1 MKTNLLADVTSWLV
15 WILPLVSS
23 VFVPLIA
30 RVSAKA
36 RNAFVVAVST
46 VTAFLAFTLIPA
58 ATSGASGAI
67 NLVAPWIPQVIT
79 AGVFIDPLSVLFT
92 CLVGFFGLII
102 VIYSLGY
109 MKHEENLTRYYFYLL
124 LFIGSMIGLVIS
136 DNFLQLF
143 IFWEM
148 VGFCSYS
155 LISFWNNRPEAVKAG
170 NKVFIMTR
178 IGDASLLAAIGILYA
193 SLNTFSFHG
202 TITAIVNGALPA
214 STLTAVAFLVL
225 GGAIAKSAQLPLHTW
240 LYSAME
246 APTSISAL
254 LHAATM
260 VKAGIY
266 LIARFILIAAPM
278 IAVLQVSWL
287 PTVAWVG
294 VLTAFL
300 GATMALYTPD
310 IKGVLAYSTVSQLGF
325 MMAAL
330 GSVSL
335 AAAASLGW
343 FASLFHTM
351 SHAFFE
357 GLGFLL
363 AGGIIHEL
371 GTRDMRL
378 MGGLKKAM
386 PITYALALI
395 MILTTSGLPPFAA
408 FFSKG
413 LIITSITEAGSLLQ
427 VIVIYAATALTFAYS
442 LRFITLIFLGKESAH
457 LKKLS
462 PHETPRIMLLPAGV
476 LAALCIVWGFLQT
489 QLGTF
494 LGVEAQT
501 SLLGSFFSLE
511 TVIFFAIL
519 IPAGLLVYATYWKN
533 YSIMNAIRS
542 ASNPLAKLLSHG
554 YFFDD
559 LYEKAVAKGV
569 MLFSGGVRFTEVTN
583 LENFPQAFANGVI
596 RFAGGVHK
604 YLDAAADQLLN
615 VIAGKTLK
623 GAEKVKIL
631 DSLADRLLDL
641 IAGRTEKGAS
651 KVKTIDSI
659 AERLLNLIAHRTVRS
674 AAKAEKIP
682 PNSLQHYL
690 AAALLGLIILVILLI
705 ISIGV

>member
-1 MKTNLLADVTSWLV
+1 MQIKMLSDVTSWLV

-30 RVSAKA
+30 RGSAKA
-36 RNAFVVAVST
+36 RNAFVIVVTT
-46 VTAFLAFTLIPA
+46 VTAFLALTLIPA
-58 ATSGASGAI
+58 VSSGVV
-67 NLVAPWIPQVIT
+67 NLVVPWIPQVIS
-79 AGVFIDPLSVLFT
+79 AGVYLDPLSVLFT

-102 VIYSLGY
+102 AIYSLGY

-155 LISFWNNRPEAVKAG
+155 LISFWNNRPESVKAG

-178 IGDASLLAAIGILYA
+178 IGDASLLAAIGILFA

-202 TITAIVNGALPA
+202 TITAVLNGALPP
-214 STLTAVAFLVL
+214 STLTVVAFLVL

-246 APTSISAL
+246 APTSVSAL

-260 VKAGIY
+260 VKAGVY
-266 LIARFILIAAPM
+266 LVARFILIAAPM
-278 IAVLQVSWL
+278 IAVLEGSWL
-287 PTVAWVG
+287 PTVAWIG

-335 AAAASLGW
+335 VAAASLGW
-343 FASLFHTM
+343 FASLFHMM

-386 PITYALALI
+386 PITYVLAII

-413 LIITSITEAGSLLQ
+413 LVITSITEAGSLLQ
-427 VIVIYAATALTFAYS
+427 LIVIYGATALTFIYS
-442 LRFITLIFLGKESAH
+442 LRFITMIFLGKESEH
-457 LKKLS
+457 LQKLE
-462 PHETPRIMLLPAGV
+462 PHEAPKIMLLPAGV
-476 LAALCIVWGFLQT
+476 LAVLCIAWGFLQP

-494 LGVEAQT
+494 LGVEGDVN
-501 SLLGSFFSLE
+501 LLGSFLSLE

-519 IPAGLLVYATYWKN
+519 IPAGLLVYATYFKKF
-533 YSIMNAIRS
+533 SVMNAIRS
-542 ASNPLAKLLSHG
+542 QSNPLAKLLSHG

-569 MLFSGGVRFTEVTN
+569 MFFSGGVKFFEVVF
-583 LENFPQAFANGVI
+583 LEIFPQVFANYVV

-604 YLDAAADQLLN
+604 YIDASADQLLN
-615 VIAGKTLK
+615 VIAGKTIS
-623 GAEKVKIL
+623 GAERVKVI

-651 KVKTIDSI
+651 KVKTIDSVADKI
-659 AERLLNLIAHRTVRS
+659 LNLIAHRGERS
-674 AAKAEKIP
+674 ATKAGKLP
-682 PNSLQHYL
+682 SDSLQHYL
-690 AAALLGLIILVILLI
+690 AAALLGFIILVILLI

>member
-1 MKTNLLADVTSWLV
+1 MLADVTSWLV
-15 WILPLVSS
+15 WILPLVSC

-30 RVSAKA
+30 RASAKA
-36 RNAFVVAVST
+36 RNAFVIAVST
-46 VTAFLAFTLIPA
+46 VTAFLALTLIPA
-58 ATSGASGAI
+58 VTSGGAV

-79 AGVFIDPLSVLFT
+79 AGVYLDPLSVLFA

-102 VIYSLGY
+102 AIYSLGY

-155 LISFWNNRPEAVKAG
+155 LVSFWNNRPESVKAG

-202 TITAIVNGALPA
+202 TITAILNGALPT

-246 APTSISAL
+246 APTSVSAL

-260 VKAGIY
+260 VKAGVY

-287 PTVAWVG
+287 PTVAWIG

-300 GATMALYTPD
+300 GATMALFTPD

-335 AAAASLGW
+335 AAVASLGW
-343 FASLFHTM
+343 FSSMFHMM

-386 PITYALALI
+386 PITYVLAII
-395 MILTTSGLPPFAA
+395 MVLTTSGLPPFAA

-413 LIITSITEAGSLLQ
+413 LVITSITETGSLLQ
-427 VIVIYAATALTFAYS
+427 LIVIYGATALTFIYS
-442 LRFITLIFLGKESAH
+442 LRFITLIFLGKESEH
-457 LKKLS
+457 LQKLE
-462 PHETPRIMLLPAGV
+462 PHEAPKIMLLPAGV
-476 LAALCIVWGFLQT
+476 LAVLCIVWGFLQP
-489 QLGTF
+489 QLGAF
-494 LGVEAQT
+494 LGVEGEVG
-501 SLLGSFFSLE
+501 LLGSFLSLE
-511 TVIFFAIL
+511 TAIFFAIL
-519 IPAGLLVYATYWKN
+519 IPAGLLVYATYFRKV
-533 YSIMNAIRS
+533 SVMNAIRS
-542 ASNPLAKLLSHG
+542 QSNPLAKLLSHG

-559 LYEKAVAKGV
+559 FYEKAAAKGV
-569 MLFSGGVRFTEVTN
+569 MLFSGGVKFFEVVF
-583 LENFPQAFANGVI
+583 LEIFPQVFANWVV

-615 VIAGKTLK
+615 VVAGKTLR
-623 GAEKVKIL
+623 GAERVKVI

-641 IAGRTEKGAS
+641 IAGRTERGAS
-651 KVKTIDSI
+651 KVKTIDSL

-674 AAKAEKIP
+674 ASKAEKIP

-690 AAALLGLIILVILLI
+690 AAALLGFIILVILLI